1 MPASGSLSLAER
13 QDAPLRPGPVTAPDS
28 KFPEYSQSKR
38 APTAPARCR
47 TPKRCSVAHL
57 GIHGSG
63 RYLLGRFQGS
73 SWTQA
78 NPDHSVPR
86 GQLPAFAQLNRSGA
100 SAISKKQLCRN
111 PGLAEGEPARCD
123 CDQKTER
130 II

>member
-1 MPASGSLSLAER
+1 
-13 QDAPLRPGPVTAPDS
+13 
-28 KFPEYSQSKR
+28 
-38 APTAPARCR
+38 
-47 TPKRCSVAHL
+47 
-57 GIHGSG
+57 
-63 RYLLGRFQGS
+63 GRFQGS

-123 CDQKTER
+123 QKTER
-130 II
+130 IIPVAAVVTASPQTMAAPVGTEKAQHISGQPGDVADDQLLPERETGCRQGGQDQRGEHEKDADELY